1 MNFLD
6 DWNKKNK
13 QTQKKAGLQSAS
25 LPAAQK
31 AELKTPLTLTKSG
44 VVMADGKGGGKLIT
58 PTLGPKAAQ
67 TPLVKPMAARNA
79 QRSGQLVN
87 TGTMISDTGSN
98 KRQAPLTLTKSG
110 VVMADG
116 KGGGKLITPTLGP
129 KAAQTPIVKP
139 MAARKAQ
146 RQLVNTG
153 TMISDTG
160 SNKRQVPAVTT
171 PKGKAQR
178 TVDDLPDIAA
188 FGAGNYGADKKPL
201 QGFLARA
208 GKTVSG
214 GAKGSLAGNMDAM
227 GVAYQ
232 AGQGGR
238 TQRNTEELRDAQ
250 WAVARAKYAY
260 DTDRSPAA
268 KSELDNALTKM
279 RAFATVL
286 GDGAYEQA
294 LDAAYDAAARFGT
307 ADLNELYNSLGNVQP
322 AQGTGVQQRAGETAR
337 DLAADVQESANRDIE
352 AAKTGV
358 SKFWQNAIDAGA
370 SMTQSG
376 IDAAASAILGLRP
389 TRLNGGYA
397 LMGNVVEKRLPGAM
411 IPFATRAFGGAAMEA
426 REGGGDL
433 AEQIAYGAGIGSVE
447 VATELISNVALPFAK
462 AYGGGALDDV
472 VQRGIQKA
480 VSKLGK
486 TEAGKRALNAVLQMT
501 ASGAG
506 EGFEELVAQWAEWQ
520 MPRIYGGDVESVED
534 NLADSL
540 QSFIIGGMSG
550 VAGSLVSPD
559 TYRYKGGETST
570 AEEGQGTAYRGVVP
584 QNIENPRV
592 GRLEMSS
599 APYNP
604 TGTDI
609 STIYG
614 NQYRNQVKENAI
626 RRLGIAD
633 GKPAYLAAPNITKDG
648 REYYVDV
655 TKASL
660 NKMLYTKGHEP
671 LELERILLVDNLEK
685 AIDGSYWAESKGD
698 RKGRIQ
704 INGFD
709 TLRTSFY
716 IDGTPYYA
724 DIKVKVVDKGSGQN
738 PQNVAYYIE
747 PEEITSIKRMDTPS
761 PTGGRHAPNIFFRD
775 NVSIY
780 DPSVSQN
787 IQGVNTWDMRS
798 GAEYARLPR
807 LVDAN
812 GMDAAQRTAW
822 RQALEQMPREKQMQF
837 EMAADIARRFG
848 AVVQARTMADGVQG
862 SYQDGVI
869 SIATTAVDPVR
880 QVLIHELTHH
890 MESSGLYSRFSDAAL
905 QFVAEDMGAD
915 VDTLRRAVMADYAR
929 AGVALDEDGA
939 TREIVAKFAE
949 EKLFTDEET
958 VRRLLARDRNLFQR
972 VYDWIRD
979 TVAKL
984 QGTREQRRLIDAQNL
999 YERALRQ
1006 AADGTQDSGA
1016 QLLYA
1021 GENARTA
1028 DLDALTRA
1036 AQMEADGTDARTIR
1050 RETGWFRGMDGKWR
1064 FEIDDSGME
1073 YRRDGD
1079 ARLMEESGYRRLQE
1093 LTDKWAQNAQDQ
1105 GEPLTAEELAESEK
1119 LESEYYDRAW
1129 SEKYELADFL
1139 RHSDLFEAYPALRHT
1154 SVVFKE
1160 TMPGIGG
1167 YYDKTMDAI
1176 VLSKDLI
1183 GSPERTLVHEIQHV
1197 IQGTEEFAGGSSPN
1211 YWKYKNKDG
1220 QGYVSDRRFVEAENR
1235 MHEAMDAMP
1244 PAVQETVRQINRAK
1258 LAQAWDEVL
1267 RLEESLYNGP
1277 YADMYSDYTQA
1288 DFDRRARTD
1297 YFKNANTLELY
1308 RNTAGEIEARDAAN
1322 RRGYTLEQR
1331 RQLSPDLG
1339 NEATVFADGGVGYE
1353 IKYPQYTEADIKNNS
1368 ERLRS
1373 MEAVERLSGNEL
1385 GDRNVPLKDR
1395 VQAFFNSLGNNIRT
1409 DRFGDVALGNS
1420 SVRSEIR
1427 HGHTPQKVMTY
1438 AAIPS
1443 VLQNGVVVYQNVKN
1457 THELERIL
1465 VAAPVEVGAEHERM
1479 YVGVMLQRDPQ
1490 NQRLYL
1496 HDVVTEKEFT
1506 TGGNGHLNTTGPNAA
1521 NGELF
1526 TTDILRNALN
1536 VKSRQ
1541 LSTGRSIEEM
1551 AREHLSDED
1560 IAWQE
1565 HQERVRAARK
1575 NAALDRLAA
1584 REEPPVRR
1592 GEGHSVDA
1600 ELQRWREQD
1609 APKSVEVPPVNTWGA
1624 TFDNRVSAQQRS
1636 YAEAISDLVTQQV
1649 SRDAEDMRDGTG
1661 RYARAYWQPESYQAS
1676 DESRLTYEQQMEE
1689 AERVAADRRYWE
1701 AQRRVTDSPW
1711 KNTDMA
1717 EQLAEASRETMRQ
1730 KSAGEKLIGAV
1741 ESMDGIEDSIRA
1753 DRELLQMRREAR
1765 EAEGMRMPETLRR
1778 LGVEPFGSE
1787 ADYLG
1792 AEDLAEQVSGNERAR
1807 RRIKKE
1813 VAKIPA
1819 SEKEKLFARQL
1830 ADGTISW
1837 EDVPQT
1843 VNRST
1848 VDVLADYYRTM
1859 DTGTE
1864 TQLLRDRRN
1873 LILEREE
1880 AKMPS
1885 LLGMDVRYDEG
1896 GLRESGKP
1904 SGRLARQVST
1914 LRRNLQTPARVCAT
1928 EWGAQHGRRVYETLF
1943 YPVTENNGRQIDWVN
1958 SMLDRVRTF
1967 RGTDGKAR
1975 ELNRE
1980 ERGLV
1985 QRLVETRAA
1994 GNRVQQQEQQYVEAK
2009 RNMDAAR
2016 GITVEQ
2022 YLREKGVLQE
2032 EKEQAIHAAYR
2043 VFRAKKKR
2051 GELKNTTSAAYMA
2064 ETVHGYAEYEKAKD
2078 EARKELYEKVIAGEI
2093 TSRSAEA
2100 RIQEAINGG
2109 ERAIRYFERLGVDWH
2124 KYEDVN
2130 YNQEEIFRRGTDTDS
2145 KTQEYRD
2152 AAKAWA
2158 AAKKNRPFMSA
2169 AENVRNG
2176 EAAEDAARTFGI
2188 DKSQQEYQDLQNY
2201 AAYLDAKKRVK
2212 NIAGVDAAIV
2222 DAAVKAYGTLY
2233 QELYEGINTF
2243 LTAHGYKP
2251 IGFIEGYAP
2260 HMQPETAK
2268 TAFSKA
2274 LKMLGLDD
2282 TAMMLPTSISGMTAD
2297 LKPYKQY
2304 DPFFQTRYGDKT
2316 EYDIT
2321 KGFENYVY
2329 YLGNIFYHTDD
2340 IMRIRTAAKY
2350 IRKTYTSEEASEQ
2363 ISWAENA
2370 RNFDDAAIEDF
2381 LRFNGIIRKGTQLG
2395 AGEARA
2401 MLNDYIDGLYE
2412 QIGDVS
2418 RYSEMVKYLD
2428 NYANR
2433 LAGKQNM
2440 LDRGAEAAAG
2450 RRSLNWV
2457 NSLLGKYGGA
2467 KLAFNVS
2474 SALNQTSQLPMVM
2487 VENGEWTTAKAI
2499 RDFFT
2504 KSRSD
2509 FVQHSNFLKGKKG
2522 VDWILGPETGW
2533 EKFKEA
2539 GFSMT
2544 EAVDS
2549 FTSYVAVRSKYLKE
2563 IRLGASDAE
2572 AIRAAD
2578 EYGRNVMGSRARGEK
2593 PMLFDTK
2600 NPFWQIATRF
2610 QLEAMN
2616 SWEHITRDLPAEIRQ
2631 TAKEKGKVAATG
2643 QLAGRAVRYTLA
2655 AFLINCGIGALS
2667 GGSPVPY
2674 DILGSAA
2681 EAVGA
2686 AMGMTKNQAIAT
2698 MLDGVLEAV
2707 FDQRLFG
2714 TDEPEDDEEKD
2725 WWAALES
2732 LFGNA
2737 ANDVPILGRAAALAG
2752 IGDQTLPTADFSK
2765 VGDLV
2770 DSARNNGILTAD
2782 TLDKALTAGGEFLYG
2797 GNQLRK
2803 TVQGGMAA
2811 AQGGVYSKGKLRYQV
2826 ERTPWN
2832 VGKALLFGRSALDET
2847 EEYYAEKLKTFSE
2860 KQTAAWEKMQE
2871 AGEPGKTVE
2880 EQRQR
2885 AKESYDLIRQLSGI
2899 EKENDD
2905 DNRAALQRQALRES
2919 GVSDEAK
2926 AVVWYEMMASEKDR
2940 KTMDALKDA
2949 DMGEVARVL
2958 MDMKDRRKDS
2968 QKLEIIM
2975 SSSLTDAQ
2983 KGTLYLETLAGDEDK
2998 EKVTALKN
3006 AGMDAYQYLTY
3017 KTAISGLSGRTEK
3030 LYAIHTLDLSDYQ
3043 KDALYYLNGWSKKT
3057 HDDVPWLQG
3066 VSAEAAAN
3074 RLALIVAH
3082 RESQPV
3088 EEPKWQQDLEGFLG
3102 TGTNGNPFT
3111 RARLQRETSQ
3121 TNPFTR
3127 ARLQANINQILYS
3140 GEQQSAAQDNPFT
3153 RARLQREAAQQTNPF
3168 LRGRG

>member
-6 DWNKKNK
+6 DWNKKNT
-13 QTQKKAGLQSAS
+13 QTQKKAGVQSAS

-58 PTLGPKAAQ
+58 PTLGPNAAQ
-67 TPLVKPMAARNA
+67 TPIVKPMAARNA

-116 KGGGKLITPTLGP
+116 KGGGKLITPTLGN

-139 MAARKAQ
+139 MAARNAQ

-160 SNKRQVPAVTT
+160 SNKQQVPAVTT

-322 AQGTGVQQRAGETAR
+322 AQGTGVQQRAGEAAR

-614 NQYRNQVKENAI
+614 NRYRNQVKENAI

-633 GKPAYLAAPNITKDG
+633 GKPAYLAASNITKDG

-660 NKMLYTKGHEP
+660 NKMLYTGEHEMLP
-671 LELERILLVDNLEK
+671 LSRVLLVDNLEK
-685 AIDGSYWAESKGD
+685 AIDGSYWAESNGD
-698 RKGRIQ
+698 RKGRDQ

-716 IDGTPYYA
+716 IDGVPYYA
-724 DIKVKVVDKGSGQN
+724 DIKVKVVTQGRGNN
-738 PQNVAYYIE
+738 PQNVAYFLE
-747 PEEITSIKRMDTPS
+747 PEEITSIKRMDTSS
-761 PTGGRHAPNIFFRD
+761 PTGGRPAPNIVFRD
-775 NVSIY
+775 NVSIS

-787 IQGVNTWDMRS
+787 IQGVNTQDMRS

-812 GMDAAQRTAW
+812 GMDAAQRAAW
-822 RQALEQMPREKQMQF
+822 RQALAQMPREKQMQF

-1093 LTDKWAQNAQDQ
+1093 LTDKWAQNAQNQ

-1258 LAQAWDEVL
+1258 LAQDWDEVL

-1331 RQLSPDLG
+1331 RQLGPDLG

-1353 IKYPQYTEADIKNNS
+1353 I
-1368 ERLRS
+1368 R
-1373 MEAVERLSGNEL
+1373 EL
-1385 GDRNVPLKDR
+1385 GDGRKYVQADRQVIFGNDPESWSVQLEDYINGKIRRGQDVQLIAEDGDVLTLTKDSAGKLADNHTGDGRTMSESAFERKVNAAAHIDELAQISMRGKKNTPDYNARHGAMAADGWNYRTAYFRDFDGRYYMVTISTALNPEGTIIYNVGHMKEEAFPKIKGSYAENGNGPRGNASTNSIPTGGGNVNSNNLSDRKAAQLATIERNNPFDPELGAHTWIRSAEDILTYREAIDSFGGVDDVTPDFRASDVQRALDSGYMTVYSSYPIELGTFVTPSRMEAQSYAGDGRVYSKRVPLD
-1395 VQAFFNSLGNNIRT
+1395 
-1409 DRFGDVALGNS
+1409 DVAWLD
-1420 SVRSEIR
+1420 
-1427 HGHTPQKVMTY
+1427 
-1438 AAIPS
+1438 
-1443 VLQNGVVVYQNVKN
+1443 
-1457 THELERIL
+1457 
-1465 VAAPVEVGAEHERM
+1465 EVQGQ
-1479 YVGVMLQRDPQ
+1479 Y
-1490 NQRLYL
+1490 
-1496 HDVVTEKEFT
+1496 
-1506 TGGNGHLNTTGPNAA
+1506 TGPVAQ
-1521 NGELF
+1521 E
-1526 TTDILRNALN
+1526 
-1536 VKSRQ
+1536 Q

-1551 AREHLSDED
+1551 AREDADTWRGVDTGRVTQENGLFRRDTGDAAAEDVISWQGLYGGSDRT
-1560 IAWQE
+1560 APS
-1565 HQERVRAARK
+1565 ERVTEPVTAQDAAER
-1575 NAALDRLAA
+1575 NTYMERLARDENIIGDDPYTVSDAIYDERLRRLERREAPPERTAEQVTQADLDDLTRLYADQADPIGTREDRIRDTESMVTDHTAPVRKSA
-1584 REEPPVRR
+1584 REKARETWSYIYRKMVDA
-1592 GEGHSVDA
+1592 GHSVSKVSEA
-1600 ELQRWREQD
+1600 
-1609 APKSVEVPPVNTWGA
+1609 VNDPYLYQ
-1624 TFDNRVSAQQRS
+1624 FYNQ
-1636 YAEAISDLVTQQV
+1636 
-1649 SRDAEDMRDGTG
+1649 
-1661 RYARAYWQPESYQAS
+1661 ARASASAGVSMIADAQTNVNAQRVGASLNDIFTPIRQRGEDYYHSFQMYMYDLHNIDRMSLSQNKDQAMLEARAALRDFDADHPEVRT
-1676 DESRLTYEQQMEE
+1676 DT
-1689 AERVAADRRYWE
+1689 E
-1701 AQRRVTDSPW
+1701 AQ
-1711 KNTDMA
+1711 
-1717 EQLAEASRETMRQ
+1717 
-1730 KSAGEKLIGAV
+1730 
-1741 ESMDGIEDSIRA
+1741 
-1753 DRELLQMRREAR
+1753 
-1765 EAEGMRMPETLRR
+1765 LRR
-1778 LGVEPFGSE
+1778 LTEDPDPDIAEMARERLRLLRAVDR
-1787 ADYLG
+1787 ADAIRDKPVFSYDVT
-1792 AEDLAEQVSGNERAR
+1792 AEVSRERAR
-1807 RRIKKE
+1807 RALREHPEFARYQQQVRTYIDNLMQYRVDSGLMTQENAEFLRRFYPNYVPTLRVTDGSAGAGRDRNAVRVGRTVGRARGGTEQLVPLHEALGKQTMKVVREGSKNRFGQRMLDDYIRAGESSAVNRYIQDAQEFDGSDFDPDTLNDVSNQPLAKDKVFTVFRDGKLWELTVDDTMFDALKALSPDAVESNTITKVIRASNNLFKSLVTGYNPTFLLRNTVRDLQTAGLYTRDGRAFLRNYPRALEEIRNNGEYWQMYKALGGSYSSVFDYATGTVKE
-1813 VAKIPA
+1813 PTGRAAKLMARLESLNMAAEQAPRLAEFMSVVEKGGVNSETLADALYAAADVTVNFGRSGTLGKVLNANYVPFLNPGIQGFDKLIRRVTETRGGREWAKLIGRAALLGIAPTLINALLYHDDEEWDDLRDSDKDTNYMFKLKDGIWLKIP
-1819 SEKEKLFARQL
+1819 K
-1830 ADGTISW
+1830 G
-1837 EDVPQT
+1837 
-1843 VNRST
+1843 
-1848 VDVLADYYRTM
+1848 
-1859 DTGTE
+1859 
-1864 TQLLRDRRN
+1864 
-1873 LILEREE
+1873 REL
-1880 AKMPS
+1880 S
-1885 LLGMDVRYDEG
+1885 LLGIT
-1896 GLRESGKP
+1896 
-1904 SGRLARQVST
+1904 A
-1914 LRRNLQTPARVCAT
+1914 
-1928 EWGAQHGRRVYETLF
+1928 
-1943 YPVTENNGRQIDWVN
+1943 
-1958 SMLDRVRTF
+1958 DRVA
-1967 RGTDGKAR
+1967 DAVQGKDVDLIAT
-1975 ELNRE
+1975 LN
-1980 ERGLV
+1980 
-1985 QRLVETRAA
+1985 TM
-1994 GNRVQQQEQQYVEAK
+1994 GNQVAPA
-2009 RNMDAAR
+2009 NP
-2016 GITVEQ
+2016 
-2022 YLREKGVLQE
+2022 L
-2032 EKEQAIHAAYR
+2032 
-2043 VFRAKKKR
+2043 
-2051 GELKNTTSAAYMA
+2051 TT
-2064 ETVHGYAEYEKAKD
+2064 
-2078 EARKELYEKVIAGEI
+2078 
-2093 TSRSAEA
+2093 
-2100 RIQEAINGG
+2100 
-2109 ERAIRYFERLGVDWH
+2109 
-2124 KYEDVN
+2124 
-2130 YNQEEIFRRGTDTDS
+2130 
-2145 KTQEYRD
+2145 
-2152 AAKAWA
+2152 
-2158 AAKKNRPFMSA
+2158 
-2169 AENVRNG
+2169 
-2176 EAAEDAARTFGI
+2176 
-2188 DKSQQEYQDLQNY
+2188 
-2201 AAYLDAKKRVK
+2201 
-2212 NIAGVDAAIV
+2212 NIA
-2222 DAAVKAYGTLY
+2222 
-2233 QELYEGINTF
+2233 
-2243 LTAHGYKP
+2243 
-2251 IGFIEGYAP
+2251 
-2260 HMQPETAK
+2260 
-2268 TAFSKA
+2268 
-2274 LKMLGLDD
+2274 
-2282 TAMMLPTSISGMTAD
+2282 
-2297 LKPYKQY
+2297 
-2304 DPFFQTRYGDKT
+2304 
-2316 EYDIT
+2316 
-2321 KGFENYVY
+2321 
-2329 YLGNIFYHTDD
+2329 
-2340 IMRIRTAAKY
+2340 
-2350 IRKTYTSEEASEQ
+2350 
-2363 ISWAENA
+2363 
-2370 RNFDDAAIEDF
+2370 
-2381 LRFNGIIRKGTQLG
+2381 
-2395 AGEARA
+2395 
-2401 MLNDYIDGLYE
+2401 
-2412 QIGDVS
+2412 
-2418 RYSEMVKYLD
+2418 
-2428 NYANR
+2428 
-2433 LAGKQNM
+2433 
-2440 LDRGAEAAAG
+2440 
-2450 RRSLNWV
+2450 
-2457 NSLLGKYGGA
+2457 
-2467 KLAFNVS
+2467 
-2474 SALNQTSQLPMVM
+2474 SA
-2487 VENGEWTTAKAI
+2487 
-2499 RDFFT
+2499 
-2504 KSRSD
+2504 
-2509 FVQHSNFLKGKKG
+2509 
-2522 VDWILGPETGW
+2522 
-2533 EKFKEA
+2533 
-2539 GFSMT
+2539 
-2544 EAVDS
+2544 
-2549 FTSYVAVRSKYLKE
+2549 
-2563 IRLGASDAE
+2563 
-2572 AIRAAD
+2572 
-2578 EYGRNVMGSRARGEK
+2578 
-2593 PMLFDTK
+2593 
-2600 NPFWQIATRF
+2600 
-2610 QLEAMN
+2610 
-2616 SWEHITRDLPAEIRQ
+2616 
-2631 TAKEKGKVAATG
+2631 
-2643 QLAGRAVRYTLA
+2643 
-2655 AFLINCGIGALS
+2655 
-2667 GGSPVPY
+2667 
-2674 DILGSAA
+2674 
-2681 EAVGA
+2681 
-2686 AMGMTKNQAIAT
+2686 
-2698 MLDGVLEAV
+2698 
-2707 FDQRLFG
+2707 
-2714 TDEPEDDEEKD
+2714 
-2725 WWAALES
+2725 
-2732 LFGNA
+2732 
-2737 ANDVPILGRAAALAG
+2737 
-2752 IGDQTLPTADFSK
+2752 
-2765 VGDLV
+2765 LV
-2770 DSARNNGILTAD
+2770 DSALLDPDSPGRTWYGGDIESQRLQSYAPGQRYDSSTDVFSKAVGGALGISPKKLNYVLDQYTGVVGDFLLPLLTPQAERGMFAKAFTTDVVTNNRVSGDFFDEADELTYAKNGGDETAAVVSRFWSKQQSACSDLWKEIREVEASDLSNKEKRQKTRELKAVVTGIQKNALAVEETYRAAAEKYLRQGMETD
-2782 TLDKALTAGGEFLYG
+2782 DAYRAANKACFGAEYALQTYNKDVYERAKSAKTNGVSYDDFYTYYFGTKGIKATGEKSAATQKFEFLQNSGMTLSAQAEIYFADMASDKTLEQQAELETDASITPEQFYRYKVASSG
-2797 GNQLRK
+2797 MTRK
-2803 TVQGGMAA
+2803 A
-2811 AQGGVYSKGKLRYQV
+2811 
-2826 ERTPWN
+2826 
-2832 VGKALLFGRSALDET
+2832 
-2847 EEYYAEKLKTFSE
+2847 
-2860 KQTAAWEKMQE
+2860 EKMQ
-2871 AGEPGKTVE
+2871 A
-2880 EQRQR
+2880 
-2885 AKESYDLIRQLSGI
+2885 I
-2899 EKENDD
+2899 N
-2905 DNRAALQRQALRES
+2905 
-2919 GVSDEAK
+2919 
-2926 AVVWYEMMASEKDR
+2926 
-2940 KTMDALKDA
+2940 
-2949 DMGEVARVL
+2949 
-2958 MDMKDRRKDS
+2958 
-2968 QKLEIIM
+2968 
-2975 SSSLTDAQ
+2975 SLD
-2983 KGTLYLETLAGDEDK
+2983 
-2998 EKVTALKN
+2998 
-3006 AGMDAYQYLTY
+3006 LTY
-3017 KTAISGLSGRTEK
+3017 A
-3030 LYAIHTLDLSDYQ
+3030 Q
-3043 KDALYYLNGWSKKT
+3043 KDALYYAEGWAQSTIGQAPWHNGYSGGYT
-3057 HDDVPWLQG
+3057 ASSG
-3066 VSAEAAAN
+3066 
-3074 RLALIVAH
+3074 
-3082 RESQPV
+3082 
-3088 EEPKWQQDLEGFLG
+3088 
-3102 TGTNGNPFT
+3102 GNPFLRGT
-3111 RARLQRETSQ
+3111 ASNPFLRTSGSVTAQ
-3121 TNPFTR
+3121 TNPFLR
-3127 ARLQANINQILYS
+3127 A
-3140 GEQQSAAQDNPFT
+3140 SAQRSSAQTNPFLRT
-3153 RARLQREAAQQTNPF
+3153 GGKQSTTQTNPF

>member
-13 QTQKKAGLQSAS
+13 QTQKKAGVQSAS

-31 AELKTPLTLTKSG
+31 AELKAPLTLTKSG

-67 TPLVKPMAARNA
+67 TPIVKPMAARNA

-116 KGGGKLITPTLGP
+116 KGGGKLITPTLGN

-139 MAARKAQ
+139 MAARNAQ

-153 TMISDTG
+153 TMLSDTG
-160 SNKRQVPAVTT
+160 SNKRQVPVVTT

-188 FGAGNYGADKKPL
+188 FGAGAYGADKKPL

-250 WAVARAKYAY
+250 RAVARAKYAY

-322 AQGTGVQQRAGETAR
+322 AQGTGVQQRAGEAAR

-486 TEAGKRALNAVLQMT
+486 TKAGKRALNAVLQMT

-604 TGTDI
+604 TGADI
-609 STIYG
+609 STVYG
-614 NQYRNQVKENAI
+614 NGYRQQVKENAI

-660 NKMLYTKGHEP
+660 NKMLYTGEHEMLP
-671 LELERILLVDNLEK
+671 LPRVLLVDNLEK
-685 AIDGSYWAESKGD
+685 AIDGSYWAESNGD
-698 RKGRIQ
+698 RKGRDQ

-716 IDGTPYYA
+716 IDGIPYYA
-724 DIKVKVVDKGSGQN
+724 DIKVKVVTQGRGNN
-738 PQNVAYYIE
+738 PQNVAYFLE

-761 PTGGRHAPNIFFRD
+761 PTGGRPAPNIVFRD
-775 NVSIY
+775 NVSIP

-787 IQGVNTWDMRS
+787 IQGVNTQDMRS

-812 GMDAAQRTAW
+812 GMDAAQRAAW
-822 RQALEQMPREKQMQF
+822 RQALAQMPREKQMQF
-837 EMAADIARRFG
+837 EMAADIAQRFG

-869 SIATTAVDPVR
+869 SIDPAAVDPVH
-880 QVLIHELTHH
+880 QVLVHELTHH

-929 AGVALDEDGA
+929 AGVTLDEDGA

-999 YERALRQ
+999 YEKALRQ

-1079 ARLMEESGYRRLQE
+1079 ARLMEESGYRRLQK

-1258 LAQAWDEVL
+1258 LAQDWDEVL

-1322 RRGYTLEQR
+1322 RRGYTPEQR

-1339 NEATVFADGGVGYE
+1339 NEATVFAEDGSGWSHSASYDPETASIKEQIENSRTILNRMEVVARASVPTNLKNKDGAAAWAAEHLRGSGYRVDRQGYGDIFFSKKDLDKGLRYADTSEEKAALAVLPQVLKRGIE
-1353 IKYPQYTEADIKNNS
+1353 I
-1368 ERLRS
+1368 
-1373 MEAVERLSGNEL
+1373 
-1385 GDRNVPLKDR
+1385 GDHANHK
-1395 VQAFFNSLGNNIRT
+1395 QRT
-1409 DRFGDVALGNS
+1409 KQTVTF
-1420 SVRSEIR
+1420 
-1427 HGHTPQKVMTY
+1427 
-1438 AAIPS
+1438 
-1443 VLQNGVVVYQNVKN
+1443 
-1457 THELERIL
+1457 
-1465 VAAPVEVGAEHERM
+1465 AAPVELN
-1479 YVGVMLQRDPQ
+1479 GVRGNMG
-1490 NQRLYL
+1490 
-1496 HDVVTEKEFT
+1496 VVVNRNGNHYYAHRIVLPDGTAFRFSDTNDNAAQELSRGVADIRSLADT
-1506 TGGNGHLNTTGPNAA
+1506 TSAASGTSIPNGGGNVNSNNLSGRKAAQLATIERSNPFDPELGAHTWIRSAEDILTYREAIDNFGGVDDVTPDFRASDVQRALDSGYMTVYSSYPIELGTFVTPSYMEAQNYAGDGRVYSKRVPLDDVAWLDEVQGQYTGPVAQ
-1521 NGELF
+1521 EQF
-1526 TTDILRNALN
+1526 
-1536 VKSRQ
+1536 
-1541 LSTGRSIEEM
+1541 STGRSIDEMAGEDADTWRGVDTGRVTQENGLFRRDAGDAAAEDAISWQGLYGGSDRTAPSERVTEPVTAQDAAERNAYMERLARDENIIGDDPYTVSDAIYDERLRRLERREAPPERTAEQVTQADLDDLTRMYADQADPIGTREDRIRDTESMVTDHTAPVRKSAREKARETWSYIYRKMVDAGHSVSKVSEAVNDPYLYQFYNQARASASAGVSMIADAQTNVNAQRVGASLNDIFTPIRQRGEDYYHSFQMYMYDLHNIDRMSLSQNKDQAMLEARAALRDFDADHPEVRTDTEAQLRRLTEDPDPDIAEM
-1551 AREHLSDED
+1551 ARERL
-1560 IAWQE
+1560 QLL
-1565 HQERVRAARK
+1565 RAV
-1575 NAALDRLAA
+1575 DRADA
-1584 REEPPVRR
+1584 IRDKPVF
-1592 GEGHSVDA
+1592 SYDVTA
-1600 ELQRWREQD
+1600 E
-1609 APKSVEVPPVNTWGA
+1609 
-1624 TFDNRVSAQQRS
+1624 
-1636 YAEAISDLVTQQV
+1636 V
-1649 SRDAEDMRDGTG
+1649 SR
-1661 RYARAYWQPESYQAS
+1661 
-1676 DESRLTYEQQMEE
+1676 
-1689 AERVAADRRYWE
+1689 
-1701 AQRRVTDSPW
+1701 
-1711 KNTDMA
+1711 
-1717 EQLAEASRETMRQ
+1717 
-1730 KSAGEKLIGAV
+1730 
-1741 ESMDGIEDSIRA
+1741 
-1753 DRELLQMRREAR
+1753 
-1765 EAEGMRMPETLRR
+1765 
-1778 LGVEPFGSE
+1778 
-1787 ADYLG
+1787 
-1792 AEDLAEQVSGNERAR
+1792 ERAR
-1807 RRIKKE
+1807 RALREHPEFARYQQQVRTYIDNLMQYRVDSGLMTQENAEFLRRFYPNYVPTLRVTDGSAGTGRDRNAVRVGRTVGRARGGTEQLVPLHEALGKQTMKVVREGSKNRFGQRMLDDYIRAGESSAVNRYIQDAQEFDGSDFDPETLNDVSNQPLAKDKTFTVFRDGKLWELTVDDTMFDALKALSPDAVESNTITKVIRASNNLFKSLVTGYNPTFLLRNTVRDLQTAGLYTRDGRAFLRNYPRALEEIRNNGEYWQMYKALGGSYSSVFDYATGTVKE
-1813 VAKIPA
+1813 PTGRAAKLMARLESLNMAAEQAPRLAEFMSVVEKGGVNSETLADALYAAADVTVNFGRSGTLGKVLNANYVPFLNPGIQGFDKLIRRVTETRGGREWAKLIGRAALLGIAPTLINALLYHDDEEWDDLRDSDKDTNYMFKLKDGIWLKIP
-1819 SEKEKLFARQL
+1819 K
-1830 ADGTISW
+1830 G
-1837 EDVPQT
+1837 
-1843 VNRST
+1843 
-1848 VDVLADYYRTM
+1848 
-1859 DTGTE
+1859 
-1864 TQLLRDRRN
+1864 
-1873 LILEREE
+1873 REL
-1880 AKMPS
+1880 S
-1885 LLGMDVRYDEG
+1885 LLGIT
-1896 GLRESGKP
+1896 
-1904 SGRLARQVST
+1904 A
-1914 LRRNLQTPARVCAT
+1914 
-1928 EWGAQHGRRVYETLF
+1928 
-1943 YPVTENNGRQIDWVN
+1943 
-1958 SMLDRVRTF
+1958 DRVA
-1967 RGTDGKAR
+1967 DAVQGKDVDIIAT
-1975 ELNRE
+1975 LN
-1980 ERGLV
+1980 
-1985 QRLVETRAA
+1985 TM
-1994 GNRVQQQEQQYVEAK
+1994 GNQVAPA
-2009 RNMDAAR
+2009 NP
-2016 GITVEQ
+2016 
-2022 YLREKGVLQE
+2022 L
-2032 EKEQAIHAAYR
+2032 
-2043 VFRAKKKR
+2043 
-2051 GELKNTTSAAYMA
+2051 TT
-2064 ETVHGYAEYEKAKD
+2064 
-2078 EARKELYEKVIAGEI
+2078 
-2093 TSRSAEA
+2093 
-2100 RIQEAINGG
+2100 
-2109 ERAIRYFERLGVDWH
+2109 
-2124 KYEDVN
+2124 
-2130 YNQEEIFRRGTDTDS
+2130 
-2145 KTQEYRD
+2145 
-2152 AAKAWA
+2152 
-2158 AAKKNRPFMSA
+2158 
-2169 AENVRNG
+2169 
-2176 EAAEDAARTFGI
+2176 
-2188 DKSQQEYQDLQNY
+2188 
-2201 AAYLDAKKRVK
+2201 
-2212 NIAGVDAAIV
+2212 NIA
-2222 DAAVKAYGTLY
+2222 
-2233 QELYEGINTF
+2233 
-2243 LTAHGYKP
+2243 
-2251 IGFIEGYAP
+2251 
-2260 HMQPETAK
+2260 
-2268 TAFSKA
+2268 
-2274 LKMLGLDD
+2274 
-2282 TAMMLPTSISGMTAD
+2282 
-2297 LKPYKQY
+2297 
-2304 DPFFQTRYGDKT
+2304 
-2316 EYDIT
+2316 
-2321 KGFENYVY
+2321 
-2329 YLGNIFYHTDD
+2329 
-2340 IMRIRTAAKY
+2340 
-2350 IRKTYTSEEASEQ
+2350 
-2363 ISWAENA
+2363 
-2370 RNFDDAAIEDF
+2370 
-2381 LRFNGIIRKGTQLG
+2381 
-2395 AGEARA
+2395 
-2401 MLNDYIDGLYE
+2401 
-2412 QIGDVS
+2412 
-2418 RYSEMVKYLD
+2418 
-2428 NYANR
+2428 
-2433 LAGKQNM
+2433 
-2440 LDRGAEAAAG
+2440 
-2450 RRSLNWV
+2450 
-2457 NSLLGKYGGA
+2457 
-2467 KLAFNVS
+2467 
-2474 SALNQTSQLPMVM
+2474 SA
-2487 VENGEWTTAKAI
+2487 
-2499 RDFFT
+2499 
-2504 KSRSD
+2504 
-2509 FVQHSNFLKGKKG
+2509 
-2522 VDWILGPETGW
+2522 
-2533 EKFKEA
+2533 
-2539 GFSMT
+2539 
-2544 EAVDS
+2544 
-2549 FTSYVAVRSKYLKE
+2549 
-2563 IRLGASDAE
+2563 
-2572 AIRAAD
+2572 
-2578 EYGRNVMGSRARGEK
+2578 
-2593 PMLFDTK
+2593 
-2600 NPFWQIATRF
+2600 
-2610 QLEAMN
+2610 
-2616 SWEHITRDLPAEIRQ
+2616 
-2631 TAKEKGKVAATG
+2631 
-2643 QLAGRAVRYTLA
+2643 
-2655 AFLINCGIGALS
+2655 
-2667 GGSPVPY
+2667 
-2674 DILGSAA
+2674 
-2681 EAVGA
+2681 
-2686 AMGMTKNQAIAT
+2686 
-2698 MLDGVLEAV
+2698 
-2707 FDQRLFG
+2707 
-2714 TDEPEDDEEKD
+2714 
-2725 WWAALES
+2725 
-2732 LFGNA
+2732 
-2737 ANDVPILGRAAALAG
+2737 
-2752 IGDQTLPTADFSK
+2752 
-2765 VGDLV
+2765 LV
-2770 DSARNNGILTAD
+2770 DSALLDPDSPGRTWYGGDIESQRLQSYAPGQRYDSSTDVFSKAVGGALGISPKKLNYVLDQYTGVVGDFLLPLLTPQAERGMFAKAFTTDVVTNNRVSGD
-2782 TLDKALTAGGEFLYG
+2782 FFDKADELTYAKNGGDETAAVVSRFWSKQQSACSDLWKEIREVEASDLSDKEKRQKTRELKAVVTGIQKNALAVEETYRAAAEKYLRQGMETDDAYRAANKECFGAEYALQTYNKDVYERAKSAKTNGVSYDDFYTYYFGTKGIKATGEKSAATQKFEFLQNSGMTLSAQAEIYFADMASDKTLEQQAELETDASITPEQFYRYKVASSG
-2797 GNQLRK
+2797 MTRK
-2803 TVQGGMAA
+2803 A
-2811 AQGGVYSKGKLRYQV
+2811 
-2826 ERTPWN
+2826 
-2832 VGKALLFGRSALDET
+2832 
-2847 EEYYAEKLKTFSE
+2847 
-2860 KQTAAWEKMQE
+2860 EKMQ
-2871 AGEPGKTVE
+2871 A
-2880 EQRQR
+2880 
-2885 AKESYDLIRQLSGI
+2885 I
-2899 EKENDD
+2899 N
-2905 DNRAALQRQALRES
+2905 
-2919 GVSDEAK
+2919 
-2926 AVVWYEMMASEKDR
+2926 
-2940 KTMDALKDA
+2940 
-2949 DMGEVARVL
+2949 
-2958 MDMKDRRKDS
+2958 
-2968 QKLEIIM
+2968 
-2975 SSSLTDAQ
+2975 SLD
-2983 KGTLYLETLAGDEDK
+2983 
-2998 EKVTALKN
+2998 
-3006 AGMDAYQYLTY
+3006 LTY
-3017 KTAISGLSGRTEK
+3017 A
-3030 LYAIHTLDLSDYQ
+3030 Q
-3043 KDALYYLNGWSKKT
+3043 KDALYYAEGWAQSTIGQAPWHNGYSGGYT
-3057 HDDVPWLQG
+3057 ASSG
-3066 VSAEAAAN
+3066 
-3074 RLALIVAH
+3074 
-3082 RESQPV
+3082 
-3088 EEPKWQQDLEGFLG
+3088 
-3102 TGTNGNPFT
+3102 GNPFL
-3111 RARLQRETSQ
+3111 RTSGSVTAQ
-3121 TNPFTR
+3121 TNPFLRTG
-3127 ARLQANINQILYS
+3127 AK
-3140 GEQQSAAQDNPFT
+3140 QST
-3153 RARLQREAAQQTNPF
+3153 TQTNPF